1 MTEPGPIVPLTPV
14 RPDGAAFE
22 PAPVEPPGDGPQGA
36 PAPGDSRQKRSSSPF
51 VRIGIVTGTAALV
64 LVGAV
69 AAMGASPAPSGS
81 TTTPITP
88 SASGD
93 PNIGGF
99 GPGRMGAG
107 PMGDFGGIGRGFGAI
122 TITSIDGSDLSL
134 KTEDGWT
141 RTIAVTAD
149 TTITKAGATIAVGDL
164 AVGDEIRF
172 AQTKAAD
179 GSFTITRIVVVM
191 PSLGGEVTAKTSD
204 TITVTRRDGTT
215 ATIHVDSST
224 TYTVDGVAGKA
235 LADIT
240 VGMHIRAEGSSNSD
254 GSLDAATVTS
264 GFGRDGKGPGHGH
277 GPGHGPGGIDPDDST
292 PSASP
297 DASAT
302 PG

>member
-22 PAPVEPPGDGPQGA
+22 PAPVEPVGSSPQGS
-36 PAPGDSRQKRSSSPF
+36 PTPGGPRHKRSASPF

-69 AAMGASPAPSGS
+69 AAMGASPSPSGS
-81 TTTPITP
+81 TTTPTTP

-93 PNIGGF
+93 PNVGGF
-99 GPGRMGAG
+99 GPGPGR
-107 PMGDFGGIGRGFGAI
+107 MGDFGGIGRGFGAI
-122 TITSIDGSDLSL
+122 TITSIDGSNLAL

-179 GSFTITRIVVVM
+179 GTFTITKIVVVM

-224 TYTVDGVAGKA
+224 TYTVDGVAGKT
-235 LADIT
+235 LADIA
-240 VGMHIRAEGSSNSD
+240 VGDHVRAEGTSNSD
-254 GSLDAATVTS
+254 GSLDASTVYS

-277 GPGHGPGGIDPDDST
+277 GHGPNGIDPDDST